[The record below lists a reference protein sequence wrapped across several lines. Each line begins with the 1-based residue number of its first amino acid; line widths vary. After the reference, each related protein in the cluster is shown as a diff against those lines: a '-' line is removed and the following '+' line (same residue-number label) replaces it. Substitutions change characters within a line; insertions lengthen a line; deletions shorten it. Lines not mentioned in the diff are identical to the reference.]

1 MESNK
6 QRRGMVVQRVMEP
19 GITVCLPGTES
30 TGFSPV
36 GHIVN
41 QIVDGLKEQNGKG
54 KDDEGMVDSRWAVDR
69 GVSHA
74 GIRAG
79 SAARGGG
86 MMRATQ
92 GDNPISG
99 KGSNLTARAVSI

>member
-1 MESNK
+1 MTNNVRTE
-6 QRRGMVVQRVMEP
+6 RR
-19 GITVCLPGTES
+19 TVCGIVITLSATES

-36 GHIVN
+36 GHLTD
-41 QIVDGLKEQNGKG
+41 QMFQELKERRGGG

-99 KGSNLTARAVSI
+99 KGSNLTAPVLSV

>member
-1 MESNK
+1 MLNIERRTES
-6 QRRGMVVQRVMEP
+6 
-19 GITVCLPGTES
+19 GIVIILPGTES

-36 GHIVN
+36 GHLTD
-41 QIVDGLKEQNGKG
+41 QIFQELKERHGKG

-79 SAARGGG
+79 EAGCGGG
-86 MMRATQ
+86 MMTATQ

-99 KGSNLTARAVSI
+99 KGSNLTARAVLI